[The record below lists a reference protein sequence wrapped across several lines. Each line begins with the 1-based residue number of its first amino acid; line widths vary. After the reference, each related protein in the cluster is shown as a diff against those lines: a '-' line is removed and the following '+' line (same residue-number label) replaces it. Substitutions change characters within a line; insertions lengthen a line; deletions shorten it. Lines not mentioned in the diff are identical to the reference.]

1 MSRTLT
7 ALALALA
14 LNSHVTAFAATKPAP
29 VAAAAPAAAQ
39 PEYRFGPRPA
49 WVVDP
54 GVPQPPTESA
64 AVQVL
69 LMDHQTRLE
78 PGGTVRYQHAIRAI
92 TSTAGLQ
99 NGSQITV
106 DFDPSYQRVVVHQLQ
121 LLRDGKRIDKL
132 DRKLIKVLHREP
144 QLERQMVDGR
154 KTLSIVL
161 DDLRVGDKVEWSAS
175 VIGDNPVFDGRFV
188 DTEWTSASLGPIG
201 LVNLRVLAPAG
212 RDIRYRAPK
221 DIVTI
226 KDQTDKGWRELLI
239 RRANAPQFHYDP
251 TVPAA
256 DVVVDQIEYSEF
268 ADWAD
273 VARWAEGLF
282 KDTGGGA
289 ALAAKAV
296 EIRAAAATPRERLQK
311 ALDFVQ
317 GDIRYFGTEIGANS
331 HRPAKAEQVLQ
342 QRFGDCKDKSA
353 LLVNLL
359 ALLDIKATPA
369 LVPTYLRETTLK
381 RLPSPLNFDHAI
393 ALVELDGQ
401 KLWLDGTRAFQHG
414 SPESRNSESLGAALL
429 ARADQTAPMAWP
441 YDLRARR
448 IETVDRLSFGRLQD
462 EGTVESVTV
471 YYGNIGERLLDA
483 RSQMPAVDFEKLLTT
498 PLLRAYPHF
507 TLDGSPVVEQVPGR
521 NAVRVTQ
528 RLRTGEY
535 WKLVD
540 RYSLSGDWSMF
551 QLMETLRLSDQ
562 NPRTQALQTATPGL
576 YSQRVE
582 WVTEDSLYPS
592 DSDSRFSEG
601 NGQFSLGVDYHSG
614 PLKSSITAELQVL
627 TDRVEPGQWL
637 AYRDSLFK
645 VWPRLGNSITIAALS
660 PKDQDTM
667 KEKLKTLRV
676 PINATEEQGKAH
688 VRVLAFGL
696 MLADKRL
703 PPKARAQVLVQRGE
717 AADRIGDLG
726 LGRQSFEEAAKIDP
740 QSSEPRA
747 GMAVN
752 AFLRGRDAEAISS
765 ADQALG
771 LKADDTASRYIKA
784 YARHMSGDYAGAR
797 ADLATILVSNRE
809 VDQGYGSIWTYLSAL
824 GQGQDAIKATDELR
838 PGNARPAWPNP
849 VLRYLRGE
857 IDFKSALAEAGAE
870 KDHKAQRECE
880 LYFFA
885 GRKAALENKASEAKV
900 LFKGSVGT
908 GVSEFLEYSLAKRE
922 LARLGSN

>member
-1 MSRTLT
+1 LDVT
-7 ALALALA
+7 AL
-14 LNSHVTAFAATKPAP
+14 AATKPEKQPSTAP
-29 VAAAAPAAAQ
+29 AAAATPAAQ
-39 PEYRFGPRPA
+39 PEYRFGPKPA

-54 GVPQPPTESA
+54 GTPQPPSESA

-78 PGGTVRYQHAIRAI
+78 PTGTVRYQHAVRAI

-99 NGSQITV
+99 SGSQITV
-106 DFDPSYQRVVVHQLQ
+106 DFDPSYQRVVLHQLQ

-161 DDLRVGDKVEWSAS
+161 DDLRVGDRVEWSAS
-175 VIGDNPVFDGRFV
+175 VIGDNPVFDGHFV

-201 LVNLRVLAPAG
+201 LVNLRLLAPAN
-212 RDIRYRAPK
+212 RNIRYRAPQDLVK
-221 DIVTI
+221 IQDG
-226 KDQTDKGWRELLI
+226 TDKGWRELLI

-256 DVVVDQIEYSEF
+256 DIVADQIEYSEF

-282 KDTGGGA
+282 KDTGGGP
-289 ALAAKAV
+289 ALTAKAA

-331 HRPAKAEQVLQ
+331 HKPAKAEQVLQ

-369 LVPTYLRETTLK
+369 LVPTYLRDTVLK

-393 ALVELDGQ
+393 AQVELDGQ

-429 ARADQTAPMAWP
+429 ARADQTAPLAWP

-448 IETVDRLSFGRLQD
+448 VETVDRLTFGHFQD
-462 EGTVESVTV
+462 EGKVESVTV
-471 YYGNIGERLLDA
+471 YYGGIAERVLDA
-483 RSQMPAVDFEKLLTT
+483 RSQMPAADFEKVLTT
-498 PLLRAYPHF
+498 PVLRVYPHF
-507 TLDGSPVVEQVPGR
+507 TLDGSPVVEEVPGR
-521 NAVRVTQ
+521 NAVRVTLK
-528 RLRTGEY
+528 LRTGTDY
-535 WKLVD
+535 WRFSD
-540 RYSLSGDWSMF
+540 RSSLSGEWSLF
-551 QLMETLRLSDQ
+551 ELMETLRLADQ
-562 NPRTQALQTATPGL
+562 NPRTQALQISTPGV
-576 YSQRVE
+576 YSQSIE
-582 WVTEDSLYPS
+582 WVSDDPIYATE
-592 DSDSRFSEG
+592 SDSRFSEG
-601 NGQFSLGVDYHSG
+601 NAQFSLGVDYHG
-614 PLKSSITAELQVL
+614 GQHKTSISAELQVL
-627 TDRVEPGQWL
+627 TDRVEAAQWQS
-637 AYRDSLFK
+637 YRDALFK
-645 VWPRLGNSITIAALS
+645 IWPRLANSMTISALS
-660 PKDQDTM
+660 PSDQELM
-667 KEKLKTLRV
+667 KAKLRTLRIPV
-676 PINATEEQGKAH
+676 GSTEEQVRAH
-688 VRVLAFGL
+688 VRVLATGM

-703 PPKARAQVLVQRGE
+703 PPKARSQVLVQRGE
-717 AADRIGDLG
+717 AADHIGDLA
-726 LGRQSFEEAAKIDP
+726 LGRQSFEEAAKLDP
-740 QSSEPRA
+740 QSSEPLA
-747 GMAVN
+747 ALAVN
-752 AFLRGRDAEAISS
+752 AFIGGRDADAI
-765 ADQALG
+765 ATVDRALV
-771 LKADDTASRYIKA
+771 LKTDDTASRYIKA

-824 GQGQDAIKATDELR
+824 GQGQDAVKATDELR

-885 GRKAALENKASEAKV
+885 GRKATLENKASEAKV
-900 LFKGSVGT
+900 LFRGSVGT
-908 GVSEFLEYSLAKRE
+908 GVSEFLEYGLAKRE
-922 LARLGSN
+922 LARLGN